1 MKQTPSVLPLRR
13 RSYETGLSME
23 ERVTSLFQPDTL
35 VPEQYLETFRRK
47 LHLEPEKK
55 LMLAVLEDAIACFQK
70 YVFARDGKGRRLF
83 QEAEDWVQDTN
94 SDWLFSFPNVC
105 ETLGLNPDYLRQG
118 LAHWKAAK
126 LESQA
131 KAKLYQLAPRTGKRG
146 IAVTRRARHRL
157 RVLLIRR
164 AMTLLSALALG
175 LVAASVFAQ
184 EKPDFSGTWTLA
196 QSRQPQ
202 DAGGGRSGA
211 RGGFGSGRGL
221 FGGGRGD
228 SGGGKGGFGGGQ
240 GGRGGSGPA
249 QTLVIKQ
256 DAETLTIEGA
266 TNQGTQTNS
275 YKLDGSESV
284 NSTQRGQIRSRAS
297 RDGNKLLITS
307 TGTVSMMGKSMTIET
322 KETLWL
328 DTDGAMVI
336 ETTRSAGGRSAEIK
350 AVYRK
355 AS

>member
-1 MKQTPSVLPLRR
+1 MKRTPLVVPFWR

-35 VPEQYLETFRRK
+35 LPEQYLDTFRRK

-70 YVFARDGKGRRLF
+70 YAFARDGKGKMLF
-83 QEAEDWVQDTN
+83 QDAEDWVQDTN
-94 SDWLFSFPNVC
+94 NDWLFSFANVC
-105 ETLGLNPDYLRQG
+105 ETLGFDPDYLRQG

-131 KAKLYQLAPRTGKRG
+131 KAKIYQLAPSTGKRG

-157 RVLLIRR
+157 RVLLMRS
-164 AMTLLSALALG
+164 AMTLMIALAAG

-184 EKPDFSGTWTLA
+184 EKPHFSGRWTLA
-196 QSRQPQ
+196 QSTQSQ
-202 DAGGGRSGA
+202 DAGRGRSGA
-211 RGGFGSGRGL
+211 RGGFGSGGGL
-221 FGGGRGD
+221 FGGGRGG
-228 SGGGKGGFGGGQ
+228 SSGGKGGLGGGQ
-240 GGRGGSGPA
+240 EGRGGSGPA

-266 TNQGTQTNS
+266 TGQGTQTNT

-284 NSTQRGQIRSRAS
+284 NSTQRGQIKSKAS
-297 RDGNKLLITS
+297 WDGNKLVITS
-307 TGTVSMMGKSMTIET
+307 TGTVSMMGKWMTIET
-322 KETLWL
+322 KEILWL
-328 DTDGAMVI
+328 DTDGTMVI
-336 ETTRSAGGRSAEIK
+336 ETTRSAGGRSVDSR

-355 AS
+355 TS